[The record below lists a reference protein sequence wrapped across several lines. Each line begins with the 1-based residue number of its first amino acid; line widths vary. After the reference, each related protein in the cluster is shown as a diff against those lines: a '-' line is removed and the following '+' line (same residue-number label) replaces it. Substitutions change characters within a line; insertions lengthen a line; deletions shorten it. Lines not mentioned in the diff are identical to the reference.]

1 MVGSTHASAV
11 EEIKVPTLS
20 PGGLRS
26 IRARAAECLLEGV
39 LHTTP
44 QMPTHLWP
52 LAFSCMN
59 RLQFLGYYIR
69 DGTRR
74 AFFQSSSSMH

>member
-26 IRARAAECLLEGV
+26 IRARAVECLLAGALHTTYTANANTPLAPCLQLHESAAIFGV
-39 LHTTP
+39 LHK
-44 QMPTHLWP
+44 
-52 LAFSCMN
+52 
-59 RLQFLGYYIR
+59 
-69 DGTRR
+69 RR
-74 AFFQSSSSMH
+74 YS

>member
-1 MVGSTHASAV
+1 MAKWRAMWGGSTHASAV

-39 LHTTP
+39 LHTTY
-44 QMPTHLWP
+44 TANANTP
-52 LAFSCMN
+52 LRPS
-59 RLQFLGYYIR
+59 
-69 DGTRR
+69 
-74 AFFQSSSSMH
+74 